1 MNEIV
6 MFEPEHLIGFDNIEL
21 PIEDPIR
28 DGTAHKKLGPA
39 YTVMDDG
46 VPACCFGAHV
56 TRPEVGIAWMYLSKS
71 NSGPHVLKCLRD
83 AFDLMMP
90 GYRRLSAIC
99 LTGSK
104 FSKTLAFLGFQ
115 LEGIMRQ
122 IGPDFSDRALWSRI
136 R

>member
-21 PIEDPIR
+21 PIEDAIR

-39 YTVMDDG
+39 YTIMSDG
-46 VPACCFGAHV
+46 VPACCFGAHMS
-56 TRPEVGIAWMYLSKS
+56 RPEVGIVWMYLSKS
-71 NSGPHVLKCLRD
+71 KAGPSVLKCVRD
-83 AFDLMMP
+83 SLELVMQN
-90 GYRRLSAIC
+90 YRRLSAVC

-104 FSKTLAFLGFQ
+104 FTRTLEFLGFQ
-115 LEGIMRQ
+115 LEGVMRQ